1 MKYLYFIS
9 FALVY
14 ALVQLLE
21 QINAVPFQWMSFYL
35 TDLCAMPLVLGLLLL
50 ILRLTQH
57 KYLRLPIWFILS
69 ITAYWTVYF
78 EYYLPLQHSQ
88 YTADLLDGIMYFV
101 GSLTF
106 IFWQKNYQPSSPLKK
121 QIQQT

>member
-9 FALVY
+9 FAFVY
-14 ALVQLLE
+14 SLVQLLE

-35 TDLCAMPLVLGLLLL
+35 TDLCAMPLVLGFLLL

-88 YTADLLDGIMYFV
+88 YTADLLDGIMYFI

-106 IFWQKNYQPSSPLKK
+106 IFWQKNYLPNSPLKK